1 MKIRNL
7 AFCGVMAS
15 ILGVSGAYAAND
27 ATIIASKAYV
37 DAKDSL
43 KQNEANRYQIGS
55 GTWASVSNDD
65 KSSDEK
71 YPSMKTLNAAIDGTL
86 TSQTESSN
94 VLGSSNTTYLPTVG
108 AVQAAAS
115 STATAT
121 YSNGTVT
128 VASGDNTHVPTT
140 GAVQSGLNA
149 LKSAVENTT
158 EANIVATAADS
169 AKLVKGQAIQDG
181 VQYLKGTGIASITAD
196 IAEGRDANQLHNETV
211 LTGAQTAWNTTLN
224 NRKSDTYV
232 PTVAAVEA
240 RVAKAEADAIA
251 NVPKETNNV
260 VTSTNTNRLP
270 TVASVQGGIAK
281 QGDSTKNWTDV
292 TDDTKGTSVNLL
304 EAKTAGDSYVPTVA
318 AVEKRIDD
326 ETSSMTD
333 STASA
338 TYDSTNGIAIAVANG
353 AGNQGK
359 FATSAAVASTANA
372 LKDAIVATNTTVAGL
387 DLASDQ
393 ATGTGE
399 AVVTV
404 TQTDGQIA
412 VAKDKLSFSGAMK
425 SGLSE
430 INTVGGDYSVNCTTG
445 NPCVLTMV
453 MDNGTPTYEWTSMDT
468 DSLTGQI

>member
-43 KQNEANRYQIGS
+43 KQDEANRYQIGN
-55 GTWASVSNDD
+55 GTWANVSNDD
-65 KSSDEK
+65 KSSDVK

-94 VLGSSNTTYLPTVG
+94 VLSSTNTTYLPTVG

-115 STATAT
+115 TTATAT

-169 AKLVKGQAIQDG
+169 AKLVKGKAIQDG
-181 VQYLKGTGIASITAD
+181 VQYLKGTGITNITAD
-196 IAEGRDANQLHNETV
+196 IAEGREANQLHNETV
-211 LTGAQTAWNTTLN
+211 LTGAQTAWKNTLDS
-224 NRKSDTYV
+224 RKSDNFV

-260 VTSTNTNRLP
+260 VTSANTNRLP

-304 EAKTAGDSYVPTVA
+304 EAKTAQDSYVPTVA

-338 TYDSTNGIAIAVANG
+338 TYANGTLTIATADG
-353 AGNQGK
+353 AGNQAK
-359 FATSAAVASTANA
+359 FATSSAVASTADA
-372 LKDAIVATNTTVAGL
+372 LKDYADSKVSGL
-387 DLASDQ
+387 DHTDTADGLAVTKVDTVNGI
-393 ATGTGE
+393 ATPTR
-399 AVVTV
+399 AVLKY
-404 TQTDGQIA
+404 G
-412 VAKDKLSFSGAMK
+412 VAMDHK
-425 SGLSE
+425 LSE
-430 INTVGGDYSVNCTTG
+430 INTVGGDYSANCTTG

-453 MDNGTPTYEWTSMDT
+453 MNNGTPTYEWTSMDT